1 MYAGKGKF
9 QSHPAAFTDI
19 YTAMVFVLTNTR
31 HQYKK
36 INGSSCGKDKQFMA
50 LDTNAVFQPG
60 HTLCRGDDLVGH
72 HVQEYG
78 HLQF

>member
-31 HQYKK
+31 HQ
-36 INGSSCGKDKQFMA
+36 
-50 LDTNAVFQPG
+50 
-60 HTLCRGDDLVGH
+60 
-72 HVQEYG
+72 
-78 HLQF
+78 